1 MTALDTAGEIGGRI
15 AGGALGGVLG
25 GMIGGP
31 VGAWIGRYAG
41 SKLGA
46 MAGKAAAA
54 ALANAMEKADE
65 DAKPIPDTKAEPCK
79 DCGEIDC
86 FSPPEGAD
94 PDEFKRQ
101 LKEQQDAINNMKP
114 DDILNN
120 MQKYAS
126 GGRPAGDA
134 AARRLAR
141 NDGQR
146 ARTRELE
153 RQFQSQ
159 GKSASDAAAAAASQ
173 VASEMAQLNATHTLD
188 LIAGG
193 DGSISGLGD
202 ASINKSIGS
211 QWKHG
216 RAAQLKKHAEDAK
229 KKGKKM
235 NVELNECPDKG
246 GGGKKGGKG
255 GVGSPGAG
263 QGNSTAP
270 TS

>member
-1 MTALDTAGEIGGRI
+1 MTALDTAGEMGGRI
-15 AGGALGGVLG
+15 AGGVLGGV
-25 GMIGGP
+25 IGSVFGP
-31 VGAWIGRYAG
+31 IGTLAGRYVG

-65 DAKPIPDTKAEPCK
+65 DVEAVPDTKAEPCK

-101 LKEQQDAINNMKP
+101 LQEQQDAINNMKP
-114 DDILNN
+114 GDLLNN

-141 NDGQR
+141 KDGQAAR
-146 ARTRELE
+146 ASDLTQ
-153 RQFQSQ
+153 QFRSE
-159 GKSASDAAAAAASQ
+159 GMSASDAASKAASQ

-202 ASINKSIGS
+202 ASVNKSIGS
-211 QWKHG
+211 QWKNG
-216 RAAQLKKHAEDAK
+216 RAAQLKKHAEVAK

-235 NVELNECPDKG
+235 NVELNPCPDKG
-246 GGGKKGGKG
+246 GGGKKDGKG
-255 GVGSPGAG
+255 GTGSTGTG
-263 QGNSTAP
+263 QGNSTPP